1 MNLKEYK
8 AKQTEKETETIKREA
23 KRITA
28 EMWKKGFS
36 LGQIQLLGDE
46 IIQYAEKLING
57 NQIANDLTTRK

>member
-28 EMWKKGFS
+28 EMWKIGFS